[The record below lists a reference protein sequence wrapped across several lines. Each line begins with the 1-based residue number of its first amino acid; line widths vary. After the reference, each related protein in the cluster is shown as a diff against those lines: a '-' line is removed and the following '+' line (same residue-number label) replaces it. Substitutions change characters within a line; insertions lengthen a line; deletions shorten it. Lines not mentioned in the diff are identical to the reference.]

1 MNNVILLFSNMKGG
15 TGKTTLCE
23 LFATYAVE
31 KDLPVVVYDA
41 DVQLSLYKD
50 RQDDLARDTVAV
62 TPWDVDPLVV
72 DNTIMNKIKLL
83 KTIPGVV
90 LVDCPGNVDNPNLQH
105 LFAAADIVVVPFR
118 FDRKNVRETK
128 TFLDVLEKIGVSAR
142 MLLLPNMVKH
152 IESQRLELK
161 EAIDLSVKMFYVRQS
176 GKKILPEVWD
186 RTELRVANT
195 ISLNSKQRSE
205 VRKAFESI
213 VSYIKK

>member
-1 MNNVILLFSNMKGG
+1 MKNRIVLFSNMKGG

-41 DVQLSLYKD
+41 DVQLSLFKD
-50 RQDDLARDTVAV
+50 RQDDLARDSAAE
-62 TPWDVDPLVV
+62 TPWDVEPLVV
-72 DNTIMNKIKLL
+72 DDTIMKKIRLL

-90 LVDCPGNVDNPNLQH
+90 IIDCPGNVDNAYLQH
-105 LFAAADIVVVPFR
+105 LFMSADIIVVPFR

-128 TFLDVLEKIGVSAR
+128 TFVDVLDRIGVSAR
-142 MLLLPNMVKH
+142 MLLVPNMVKY
-152 IESQRLELK
+152 IESQRQELK
-161 EAIDLSVKMFYVRQS
+161 DAIDLSVKSFYVKQS

-195 ISLNSKQRSE
+195 LSLNSKQRSE
-205 VRKAFESI
+205 VKKAFDSI
-213 VSYIKK
+213 VSYIKN